1 MEASVEKP
9 VEAKPKS
16 KRTALIVAA
25 VLTVVAIVMI
35 GILASMLSQNQNDG
49 GDDGN
54 GDDDDGPPPANLQ
67 IVTHSAD
74 YVGVLRDKCEF
85 TVKVTNVGGMIGSK
99 TLWCELDLGED
110 TYRASQY
117 ITLAPGETET
127 YILTAD
133 VPMFSSGGTTHYY
146 LS

>member
-1 MEASVEKP
+1 MEGSIEKP
-9 VEAKPKS
+9 VEPKPKS
-16 KRTALIVAA
+16 KKGALIVAA
-25 VLTVVAIVMI
+25 VLTVVAVIMV
-35 GILASMLSQNQNDG
+35 GILASMLSQDRNDG

-54 GDDDDGPPPANLQ
+54 GDDDGPPPANLQ

-85 TVKVTNVGGMIGSK
+85 TVKVTNTGGMIGSK
-99 TLWCELDLGED
+99 TLWCELDLESD

-127 YILTAD
+127 YVLTTD
-133 VPMFSSGGTTHYY
+133 VPMFSSGGTSHYY